1 MNIERW
7 DSSPVST
14 FSTPA
19 NTPLVFHPQNVSVTA
34 FLSCWKSCW
43 WSAHKGERERGWW
56 GRKKRNWKCRS
67 CVLLPYRIDLKPKRV
82 SGVRGQCSNGV
93 NTWREIYGEGE
104 RGRAVKEKV
113 FMPWNTAPLPVRAS
127 SNKFRVNV
135 GLGLTSAFSFTY
147 RSFSSF
153 RTLREP
159 CAGVSCLLSP
169 KLLDS
174 KLAIMSEGFRDYIL
188 NQLNA
193 IASVNFQNNRTAQR
207 CHTDQGR
214 LASAGGSVTPPL

>member
-1 MNIERW
+1 MVSIPEERFTERARERE
-7 DSSPVST
+7 SCKRKGFHAMKHST
-14 FSTPA
+14 F
-19 NTPLVFHPQNVSVTA
+19 
-34 FLSCWKSCW
+34 
-43 WSAHKGERERGWW
+43 
-56 GRKKRNWKCRS
+56 
-67 CVLLPYRIDLKPKRV
+67 
-82 SGVRGQCSNGV
+82 
-93 NTWREIYGEGE
+93 
-104 RGRAVKEKV
+104 
-113 FMPWNTAPLPVRAS
+113 AS

>member
-1 MNIERW
+1 MQELCF
-7 DSSPVST
+7 VT
-14 FSTPA
+14 
-19 NTPLVFHPQNVSVTA
+19 LQNRLKTKEGQWGQRSVQQWCQY
-34 FLSCWKSCW
+34 LK
-43 WSAHKGERERGWW
+43 RDLRRG
-56 GRKKRNWKCRS
+56 R
-67 CVLLPYRIDLKPKRV
+67 
-82 SGVRGQCSNGV
+82 
-93 NTWREIYGEGE
+93 E

-153 RTLREP
+153 WTLREP

-214 LASAGGSVTPPL
+214 LASASGSVTPPL